1 MTRGRP
7 GASFGGIVLKSSP
20 PESLTVFRHCRDRTG
35 LRIAEVTVRAGD
47 WYCASARPSC
57 ALHLLS
63 DPDRL
68 DRLRA

>member
-47 WYCASARPSC
+47 LVLRQRPPVVRTSST
-57 ALHLLS
+57 L
-63 DPDRL
+63 
-68 DRLRA
+68 